1 MLRPSARKRLSWCL
15 RALPA
20 LVGLLLSAGCWL
32 DGPQSTF
39 DAKGPVARAQ
49 LDLFMVTVYVTAGIF
64 VVVGSVLAYA
74 TLRFRARTAADEHAE
89 PPPHRHG
96 NPLVEISLVSA
107 SVLCLVVIAL
117 PTLRSIGFTD
127 DVPEEERANVYE
139 ITATGSQ
146 WWFRFEYPKEQIN
159 GVGPLV
165 TGNELVIPAGRP
177 VRIQLRTLDVIHSFW
192 VPKLAG
198 KVDMI
203 PNRAN
208 HLWLEADAPGYFY
221 GQCAEFCGDSHAI
234 MRFRVIALPAGEFAA
249 WVVRQRQPA
258 RVVPA
263 TALEA
268 APGHGQL
275 QARFASYTPGRG
287 DTGGALSGSVAF
299 DADPLAAWHAR
310 QEPDRAKEDPALI
323 AEGRR
328 LFQQKTCIAC
338 HTIRGHEGA
347 GITGPDLTH
356 VGARTTIAAGTLENT
371 PSRMHEWITSPDR
384 IKPGNKM
391 YNGGYT
397 DPGSGRRLINL
408 SDAEINALVAYLQ
421 SLK

>member
-1 MLRPSARKRLSWCL
+1 MRPSVRTPLIRCR
-15 RALPA
+15 RALVS
-20 LVGLLLSAGCWL
+20 LVAMLMLAGCWL
-32 DGPQSTF
+32 GGPQSTF

-64 VVVGSVLAYA
+64 LVVGTVLAYA
-74 TLRFRARTAADEHAE
+74 TLRFRARTNADEAAE
-89 PPPHRHG
+89 SPPRRHG
-96 NPLVEISLVSA
+96 NSLVEISLVGA
-107 SVLCLVVIAL
+107 SVLCLVIIAY
-117 PTLRSIGFTD
+117 PTLKNIWFTY
-127 DVPEEERANVYE
+127 DVPADQQADAYE

-146 WWFRFEYPKEQIN
+146 WWFKFEYPREQIN

-177 VRIQLRTLDVIHSFW
+177 VRINLRTLDVIHSFW

-208 HLWLEADAPGYFY
+208 HLWLEADEPGYFY

-249 WVVRQRQPA
+249 WVEHQKQSARIVPTAGVASAPQSGQPQ
-258 RVVPA
+258 V
-263 TALEA
+263 
-268 APGHGQL
+268 
-275 QARFASYTPGRG
+275 RFASDARSDDDPNE
-287 DTGGALSGSVAF
+287 ALSGSPAF
-299 DADPLAAWHAR
+299 DADPLAAWRTR
-310 QEPDRAKEDPALI
+310 QIPDPAHEDPALI
-323 AEGRR
+323 ALGRR
-328 LFQQKTCIAC
+328 LFQEKTCIAC
-338 HTIRGHEGA
+338 HTIRGHEGV

-356 VGARTTIAAGTLENT
+356 VGARTTIAAGSLENT
-371 PSRMHEWITSPDR
+371 PRRMHDWITSPDR

-397 DPGSGRRLINL
+397 DPASGRRLINL
-408 SDAEINALVAYLQ
+408 NETEINALVAYLQ